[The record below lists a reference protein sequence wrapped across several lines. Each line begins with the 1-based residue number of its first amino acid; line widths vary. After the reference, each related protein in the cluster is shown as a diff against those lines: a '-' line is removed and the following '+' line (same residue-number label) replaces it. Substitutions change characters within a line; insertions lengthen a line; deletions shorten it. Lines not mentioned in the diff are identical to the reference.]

1 MDFVSFLIAAG
12 LDFIPGLPEMG
23 TDPRSVNITS
33 FIPNRYMSVYWI
45 RSPKRIPFTPAQN
58 TLWFIPTIYNE
69 NKGSN
74 LDAT

>member
-33 FIPNRYMSVYWI
+33 FIPNRYMSIYWI
-45 RSPKRIPFTPAQN
+45 RSPTRIPFTPAQN
-58 TLWFIPTIYNE
+58 TL
-69 NKGSN
+69 
-74 LDAT
+74 